1 MKKIFTNS
9 ELVHKFAEQSQ
20 EQGQTTTRN
29 MFFNKN
35 KIYSYG
41 HHYLL
46 AEILPNNIIL
56 INDTGYSSSTGKH
69 IAKLRQA
76 TRQYKQYFFYDI
88 CLNNVHERIIEASK
102 KIINARKKEIY
113 ANEIINS
120 FENFNE
126 YLNQFKEC
134 IYKKNETIEKSK
146 ILKTDEYKEIKKI
159 YKSIFKDKEKYIEEG
174 KERVKKELLKA
185 DEKFKIDLEK
195 FFNYELNYITSTKKI
210 DFLRIS
216 QDKKQIETTQNVKID
231 LDEAKKLYELI
242 EKGIEIKGLKI
253 SNYTIISLNGLL
265 KIGCHNI
272 DIDNMH
278 TIGKQIKTL

>member
-1 MKKIFTNS
+1 MKTIFSNS
-9 ELVHKFAEQSQ
+9 ELIHKFAEQSQ
-20 EQGQTTTRN
+20 EEGQTQTKN
-29 MFFNKN
+29 IFFYKN
-35 KIYSYG
+35 KLYSFGY
-41 HHYLL
+41 HYLL

-56 INDTGYSSSTGKH
+56 INNTGYSSSTGKH
-69 IAKLRQA
+69 IAIVRQA
-76 TRQYKQYFFYDI
+76 TRQYEQYFFTDI

-113 ANEIINS
+113 ANEIINT

-126 YLNQFKEC
+126 YLNKFNQC
-134 IYKKNETIEKSK
+134 IYKNETIEKSK
-146 ILKTDEYKEIKKI
+146 ILKLHEYKEIKKI

-216 QDKKQIETTQNVKID
+216 KDKKQIETTQNVKID
-231 LDEAKKLYELI
+231 IDEAKKLYTLI

-272 DIDNMH
+272 DVDNMH
-278 TIGKQIKTL
+278 KIGKQIKTL